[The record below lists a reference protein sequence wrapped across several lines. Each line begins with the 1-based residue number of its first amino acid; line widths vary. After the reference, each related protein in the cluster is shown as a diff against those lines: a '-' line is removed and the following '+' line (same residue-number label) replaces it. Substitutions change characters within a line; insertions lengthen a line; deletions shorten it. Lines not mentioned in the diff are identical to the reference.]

1 MVYKEEVRDLF
12 TVPQGYMLAYCI
24 SADFNL
30 FSEIEKQFCER
41 YDMENRLFADYGSDF
56 DGVGMALE
64 IDNVYNLVT
73 KRYAHNKPTYENL
86 AMTLENMKDSMI
98 CEGQKKLAMPRIC
111 CGLNG
116 LNWRI
121 VRSIIKDIFRDT
133 NIEILVCARK
143 EDFVEEDFIVDAEGT
158 DYEDYKYDKIDEY
171 ECDCKECQECSSCD
185 KEDTTLEEELPDED
199 LKKVY
204 YAILEELEKRHKYVG
219 GNCGI

>member
-98 CEGQKKLAMPRIC
+98 CEVL
-111 CGLNG
+111 
-116 LNWRI
+116 
-121 VRSIIKDIFRDT
+121 
-133 NIEILVCARK
+133 
-143 EDFVEEDFIVDAEGT
+143 
-158 DYEDYKYDKIDEY
+158 
-171 ECDCKECQECSSCD
+171 D
-185 KEDTTLEEELPDED
+185 KEDYNDFMTDWKPCKKD
-199 LKKVY
+199 LAGAKKRGMF
-204 YAILEELEKRHKYVG
+204 K
-219 GNCGI
+219 